1 MSSPFRAIIDLALNS
16 ALLGVF
22 VIGTAIASP
31 EEACGGSST
40 PSPLKPFAVLDF
52 ELTGDVGGSG
62 FEAGHRQRLQMAS
75 ARLRDELGRSHL
87 YNIVDNAPATAL
99 IERLSSEQHLHHC
112 NGCELDIAKQLNAD
126 QVLVPWVYRVSN
138 LVLTMHV
145 AIRDVAT
152 GRTIMKKALDF
163 RGDNDTGWTRAI
175 AYLIRDMKEQAAR
188 RSKTQTEIE

>member
-1 MSSPFRAIIDLALNS
+1 MSSPFRTIINLAISS

-22 VIGTAIASP
+22 AIGTATASFDDTS
-31 EEACGGSST
+31 GGSST
-40 PSPLKPFAVLDF
+40 PSPLKRLVVLDF
-52 ELTGDVGGSG
+52 ELTGDLGGSG
-62 FEAGHRQRLQMAS
+62 FEAAHRQRLQMAS

-87 YNIVDNAPATAL
+87 YSVVDNAPARAL

-112 NGCELDIAKQLNAD
+112 NGCELDIAKQLNAE

-152 GRTIMKKALDF
+152 GHTIMKKALDF
-163 RGDNDTGWTRAI
+163 RSDNDTGWTRAI
-175 AYLIRDMKEQAAR
+175 AYLIRDMKKERQRMTSLPA
-188 RSKTQTEIE
+188 S